1 MIGGEQPKL
10 LVNIDRNGNVELGGE
25 MDRLIFTTASMNW
38 ELIREEDGLTK
49 QSNDIKWIEWTTTG
63 TYKEQS
69 KECGIGRSL
78 LMSPF
83 NESFTWQTTQITEII
98 EERLSG
104 YIKFKTENSTY
115 VLSKIYSEATGN
127 PV

>member
-1 MIGGEQPKL
+1 MERG
-10 LVNIDRNGNVELGGE
+10 D
-25 MDRLIFTTASMNW
+25 DNW
-38 ELIREEDGLTK
+38 ELIREEDNLAN
-49 QSNDIKWIEWTTTG
+49 QSKEIKWLEWKDDG
-63 TYKEQS
+63 TFKEQS

-115 VLSKIYSEATGN
+115 VLSKIYNEATGN
-127 PV
+127 PI